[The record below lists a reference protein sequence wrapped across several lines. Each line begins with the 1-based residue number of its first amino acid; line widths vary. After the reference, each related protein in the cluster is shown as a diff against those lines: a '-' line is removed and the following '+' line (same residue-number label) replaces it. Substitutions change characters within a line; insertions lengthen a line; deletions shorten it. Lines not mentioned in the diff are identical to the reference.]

1 MQIKSFFKYI
11 TEMASANPA
20 AAIPPKKE
28 KLPKEWQ
35 NAEDRIK
42 KSIGKLG
49 HAQCTKKG
57 GCGHEVDAVINGVGI
72 SIGHGDNFG
81 TKDVG
86 QGTLKLEDNGSGG
99 RKWTH
104 IASSAALHR
113 HASKS
118 QFTDATVGGLKGKKK
133 KISKEPVPLVDILHA
148 HYGTDLRAPSK
159 PIKSGKEMKHMNDE
173 AYHIHKGGEMYLPI
187 DGRILGDHH
196 KEHHGS
202 LYHVQHVTVKGKG
215 GKVTRQAHVYRTTK
229 ENPLN
234 LLDKQGNPPP
244 ILGSG
249 LKVALRVR
257 AKDSTRQKQTGF
269 YNRRAVTAVKVF
281 GKVKDTPSNIDLL
294 RPHETMH
301 SSSGIFVTDRDVQK
315 AKEHD

>member
-1 MQIKSFFKYI
+1 MNSFLEFL
-11 TEMASANPA
+11 TEMARVNPNA
-20 AAIPPKKE
+20 VVHQIKE
-28 KLPKEWQ
+28 PLPKEWE
-35 NAEDRIK
+35 NAESRIK

-49 HAQCTKKG
+49 HVQCNKKG
-57 GCGHEVDAVINGVGI
+57 GCGHQVDAMISGVGI
-72 SIGHGDNFG
+72 SIGHGDNFAA
-81 TKDVG
+81 KDVG
-86 QGTLKLEDNGSGG
+86 QGTLKLQDDGSGR
-99 RKWTH
+99 RKWAHT
-104 IASSAALHR
+104 ASSAALQR
-113 HASKS
+113 HASRS

-148 HYGTDLRAPSK
+148 HYGTKLKAPKK
-159 PIKSGKEMKHMNDE
+159 PIKSGKQMKHMNDE

-202 LYHVQHVTVKGKG
+202 LYHIQHINVKSKG
-215 GKVTRQAHVYRTTK
+215 GKVTRQAHLYRTTK
-229 ENPLN
+229 DNPLN
-234 LLDKQGNPPP
+234 ILDKQGNPPP

-257 AKDSTRQKQTGF
+257 AKDSTRQKETGL

-281 GKVKDTPSNIDLL
+281 GKVKDTPSSIDLL

-301 SSSGIFVTDRDVQK
+301 SSSEIFVRESDVKK
-315 AKEHD
+315 AKRHD